1 MNRNI
6 PAQIAD
12 AHSVQ
17 VKVATT
23 ALLGISSQDRYTS
36 HTQQQ
41 TNPSSPYKFSLYSA
55 QNYANGFFTQVAL
68 TEVRFPWTIPTFTS
82 NINKLYVDIRSA
94 GGVLAGPTLITIPT
108 GWYNSASVG
117 AALQT
122 AIQALGGLF
131 ANVTTIANNYQQLVI
146 TPGAAAG
153 VGSWVNFGEY
163 SGPDPTRTTAY
174 GMLNLYPVVVSPG
187 VTNVW
192 TTGVL
197 NLIRTNF
204 IDIVC
209 NQLTYHQDVKDGD
222 TGQVVRDILCRLYL
236 TPSYPQIAGSGASA
250 GDTLTNA
257 TSGPFIVHADFNTP
271 KQIKWTPIQPLGAM
285 QFEVFDDQ
293 GLPLTTG
300 SLLPGYDGNS
310 DAQQQDWNLTLQLTE
325 V

>member
-12 AHSVQ
+12 AHTVQ
-17 VKVATT
+17 VKAATT
-23 ALLGISSQDRYTS
+23 ALLGVSSQDRYTS

-41 TNPSSPYKFSLYSA
+41 TKPSSPYKFSLYSA

-68 TEVRFPWTIPTFTS
+68 TEIRFPWTIPTFTS
-82 NINKLYVDIRSA
+82 NNNQLYVDIRTVA
-94 GGVLAGPTLITIPT
+94 GVQAGPTLITIPT
-108 GWYNSASVG
+108 GWYNSSSVG

-153 VGSWVNFGEY
+153 AGAWVNFGEY

-174 GMLNLYPVVVSPG
+174 GMLNLYPVVVSPSAG
-187 VTNVW
+187 NVW

-222 TGQVVRDILCRLYL
+222 TGSVVRDIVCRLYL
-236 TPSYPQIAGSGASA
+236 TPSYPQIAGGIAGA
-250 GDTLTNA
+250 TLTNA
-257 TSGPFIVHADFNTP
+257 TSGPFIVHTDFNTP

-285 QFEVFDDQ
+285 VFEVYDDQ

-300 SLLPGYDGNS
+300 SLQGYDGNG
-310 DAQQQDWNLTLQLTE
+310 DALQGDWNLTLQLTE